1 MATTKQGTILV
12 VDDEEIMREI
22 LETLLTRAGYD
33 VRLAASGHEG
43 LELARALPFDAAIVD
58 IMMPGL
64 DGIATLDELKRIDED
79 LAVIIITAYA
89 SVESAIAAMK
99 SGAFDYVTKP
109 FKNEE
114 VLVVVR
120 NAMERRRLVTENR
133 SLRQNIQERYH
144 KFANII
150 GRSPKMRQVFDL
162 IIQAAPSRSTILIQG
177 ESGTGKELVARAI
190 HANSSRSER
199 SFVTV
204 NSGNL
209 PPDLLESTLFG
220 HVKGAFTGAV
230 YPKKGLFDLADRGSI
245 FFDEIGNVPLET
257 QAKLLRVIQ
266 ERDFMRLGGMETIKV
281 DVRIIA
287 ATNVDL
293 RQMMEEGRFR
303 EDLFYRLHVISI
315 HLPPL
320 RDRKDDIPLLSHHF
334 LAKYG
339 DENAKAGLELA
350 PDVLD
355 LLTDYDWPGNVR
367 ELENVIERA
376 VVLTSGSKIGVELIP
391 DHVRKAPNFNIPQF
405 VVPPEGIS
413 FKDVITDFEKRLI
426 ESTLEAAGGV
436 QKRAAELLHIKP
448 TTLNEMIKR
457 YDIRPRR
464 KRQPG
469 NGHDAGSEHN
479 GESRRPAPPV
489 VSPPLTPAGV
499 LEEK

>member
-1 MATTKQGTILV
+1 
-12 VDDEEIMREI
+12 
-22 LETLLTRAGYD
+22 
-33 VRLAASGHEG
+33 
-43 LELARALPFDAAIVD
+43 
-58 IMMPGL
+58 
-64 DGIATLDELKRIDED
+64 
-79 LAVIIITAYA
+79 
-89 SVESAIAAMK
+89 
-99 SGAFDYVTKP
+99 
-109 FKNEE
+109 

-150 GRSPKMRQVFDL
+150 GRSPRMRQVFDL

-266 ERDFMRLGGMETIKV
+266 ERDFMRLGGMETIRV

-315 HLPPL
+315 QLPPL
-320 RDRKDDIPLLSHHF
+320 RDRKDDIPLLVQSF
-334 LAKYG
+334 LTKYG
-339 DENAKAGLELA
+339 EENAKSGLEVTPEA
-350 PDVLD
+350 LD
-355 LLTDYDWPGNVR
+355 LLTAYDWPGNVR

-376 VVLTSGSKIGVELIP
+376 VVLTSGPRIGVELVP
-391 DHVRKAPNFNIPQF
+391 DHVRKAPQFNAPQF

-436 QKRAAELLHIKP
+436 QKRAAELLRIKP

-464 KRQPG
+464 KRHSGGPDG
-469 NGHDAGSEHN
+469 SADAGPD
-479 GESRRPAPPV
+479 ESAGGTPD
-489 VSPPLTPAGV
+489 PLTPAGAYN
-499 LEEK
+499 EK

>member
-1 MATTKQGTILV
+1 MITKGRGTILV

-22 LETLLTRAGYD
+22 LETLLTREGYD
-33 VRLAASGHEG
+33 VRVAASGSEG

-64 DGIATLDELKRIDED
+64 DGIATLDELKRIDDD
-79 LAVIIITAYA
+79 LAVVIITAYA
-89 SVESAIAAMK
+89 SIESAIAAMK

-190 HANSSRSER
+190 HANSSRSEQ

-230 YPKKGLFDLADRGSI
+230 YPKKGLFDLADRGSV

-257 QAKLLRVIQ
+257 QGKLLRVIQ
-266 ERDFMRLGGMETIKV
+266 EREFMRLGGMETIKV

-293 RQMMEEGRFR
+293 RRMMDEGRFR

-315 HLPPL
+315 QLPPL
-320 RDRKDDIPLLSHHF
+320 RERKDDIPLLAQHF
-334 LAKYG
+334 LRKYG
-339 DENAKAGLELA
+339 EENTKHDLELTPEA
-350 PDVLD
+350 LD
-355 LLTDYDWPGNVR
+355 LMTTYDWPGNVR

-376 VVLTSGSKIGVELIP
+376 VVLTSDSRIGVELIP
-391 DHVRKAPNFNIPQF
+391 DHVRRSPNFNVPQF
-405 VVPPEGIS
+405 IVPPEGIS

-464 KRQPG
+464 KRQASPEAG
-469 NGHDAGSEHN
+469 LETPLDDSGDA
-479 GESRRPAPPV
+479 
-489 VSPPLTPAGV
+489 PAGRLV
-499 LEEK
+499 DPLQPVFDDK